1 MTLLEREEEGE
12 KEKLALIELETK
24 KMLDMIDS
32 TLKESSGV
40 AIELDALKTRMENLE
55 KEKVELEEKRKNAK
69 TI

>member
-24 KMLDMIDS
+24 KMLDMIDT
-32 TLKESSGV
+32 TLKESSDV
-40 AIELDALKTRMENLE
+40 AIELDALKKRMENLE

>member
-32 TLKESSGV
+32 TLKESSDV

-69 TI
+69 TL

>member
-32 TLKESSGV
+32 TLKESSDV

-55 KEKVELEEKRKNAK
+55 KEKVELRVS
-69 TI
+69 T